1 MIRPSVLLLATLMAS
16 PSLYLAFVT
25 RQLPIETAMARF
37 LLAVGA
43 AAVMVT
49 GLRYI
54 TANYGERRELQM
66 PLRRSSDQTVEGG
79 RPPAR

>member
-16 PSLYLAFVT
+16 PSLYLALVT
-25 RQLPIETAMARF
+25 RQLPMETAMARF
-37 LLAVGA
+37 LLAVAA

-54 TANYGERRELQM
+54 TASYGERRERQM
-66 PLRRSSDQTVEGG
+66 PLRRGTDQTAEGG
-79 RPPAR
+79 